1 MNKYSN
7 IFLTTLLL
15 ALSMSASPALA
26 YIGPGLGVVAI
37 WSLLGP
43 IAGVI
48 ALVLLIAYF
57 PARYY
62 YKKHKHNKA
71 EADKGAGDAKD
82 AKPEA
87 AEVNASDEDGI
98 EKN

>member
-1 MNKYSN
+1 MKTHLTAL
-7 IFLTTLLL
+7 FLTALLGGVFL
-15 ALSMSASPALA
+15 MSAPALA

-48 ALVLLIAYF
+48 SLVLLIAYF

-71 EADKGAGDAKD
+71 AKEGGEVAADKVEAQSEDAETK
-82 AKPEA
+82 
-87 AEVNASDEDGI
+87 
-98 EKN
+98 

>member
-1 MNKYSN
+1 MKNN
-7 IFLTTLLL
+7 LAALFLVALLGTTLI
-15 ALSMSASPALA
+15 SISPAMA

-48 ALVLLIAYF
+48 SLILLIAYF

-62 YKKHKHNKA
+62 YKKHKHKKAQAENGEDDDDADDKA
-71 EADKGAGDAKD
+71 EDAPSEEENDDKK
-82 AKPEA
+82 
-87 AEVNASDEDGI
+87 
-98 EKN
+98 

>member
-1 MNKYSN
+1 MKTHLTAL
-7 IFLTTLLL
+7 FLTALLGSIVL
-15 ALSMSASPALA
+15 TSAPALA

-48 ALVLLIAYF
+48 SLVLLIAYF

-71 EADKGAGDAKD
+71 AKEGGEASAETVEAK
-82 AKPEA
+82 
-87 AEVNASDEDGI
+87 AEDTET
-98 EKN
+98 K